1 MKRILQPLLLLKF
14 YLVITMFL
22 ISFALNFLIASTIS
36 PENSFALLLYG
47 KPLLILVYL
56 FVQNFIFKFPEKIEV
71 PNFIP
76 SVFLILSVLIFFDI
90 GFLAWKYWEVLSPY
104 KIFGLIYGMV
114 LVFCGLNLQKFI
126 RAFTVG
132 V

>member
-1 MKRILQPLLLLKF
+1 MKRILQPLLFLKF

-22 ISFALNFLIASTIS
+22 MSFALNFLIASKIS

-47 KPLLILVYL
+47 KPILILLFL
-56 FVQNFIFKFPEKIEV
+56 FVQNFIFKFPEKIKV
-71 PNFIP
+71 PNIIP
-76 SVFLILSVLIFFDI
+76 SVFLILSILIFVDL
-90 GFLAWKYWEVLSPY
+90 GFLAWKYWEILSPHR
-104 KIFGLIYGMV
+104 IFGLIYGVV

-126 RAFTVG
+126 RAFTTG

>member
-1 MKRILQPLLLLKF
+1 MKRILKPLLWLKF
-14 YLVITMFL
+14 YLVITMFS
-22 ISFALNFLIASTIS
+22 ISFALNFLIASKIT
-36 PENSFALLLYG
+36 PEASFALLLYG
-47 KPLLILVYL
+47 KPILVLLYL

-71 PNFIP
+71 PNLIP
-76 SVFLILSVLIFFDI
+76 SVFLILSILIFADI
-90 GFLAWKYWEVLSPY
+90 GVLVWKYWEILAPH
-104 KIFGLIYGMV
+104 KIFGLIYGIV